1 MSRTSKI
8 IVISLSLVIFLYVGI
23 GYVLGR
29 SNDDKAYRSLTVY
42 GEVLQRV
49 QMDYV
54 DEPDL
59 HLVTAGA
66 LHGLLESLDP
76 QSGYLT
82 PREYIDYKQKQA
94 SAKKGET
101 GLTLSKRFGYI
112 IVVSVLPESP
122 AKTAGLRSGDI
133 LEAVAGFTTRDM
145 SVGQA
150 LNLLAGDAGSAVR
163 VAVVRRGRAEPQDMD
178 LVRTQIAPQKIVAQ
192 KVDPDIMALR
202 VPTLDGGRANEIRD
216 KLIQLEKQGTRK
228 VVLDLRDCGRGDSAE
243 AIAVARL
250 FMPSGTIATL
260 KGQTVSKQ
268 TFTAEA
274 AKVVWRNPVSLL
286 ISPSTTGAAEVLAA
300 GIAGNHRGDVVG
312 ERTFGLASEQKLIPL
327 EDGSA
332 LILTVANYYNSSGK
346 SIMEE
351 GVAPTVAV
359 RAAIDD
365 AGDTNTAD
373 SGGTTTASPNEPAEP
388 RPLSPE
394 DPVFRKAIELLKSPA
409 RKAA

>member
-1 MSRTSKI
+1 MSRLSKI
-8 IVISLSLVIFLYVGI
+8 IVVSLSLVVFLYVGI

-29 SNDDKAYRSLTVY
+29 TSGDDKAYRSLTVY

-66 LHGLLESLDP
+66 LHGLLEALDA
-76 QSGYLT
+76 QSGFLT
-82 PREYIDYKQKQA
+82 PREYIDYKQKLA
-94 SAKKGET
+94 SNKKGET

-122 AKTAGLRSGDI
+122 AQSAGLRSGDI
-133 LEAVAGFTTRDM
+133 LEAIAGFTTRDM

-150 LNLLAGDAGSAVR
+150 MNLLAGDAGSVVR
-163 VAVVRRGRAEPQDMD
+163 IGVVRRGRAEPQVMD
-178 LVRTQIAPQKIVAQ
+178 LVRTQTAPQRIVTQKI
-192 KVDPDIMALR
+192 DPDIVALR
-202 VPTLDGGRANEIRD
+202 VPTLDAGRTNEIRE
-216 KLIQLEKQGTRK
+216 KLIQLDKQGTRK
-228 VVLDLRDCGRGDSAE
+228 VVLDLRDCGRGDFAE
-243 AIAVARL
+243 AIAIARL
-250 FMPSGTIATL
+250 FLPSGTVATL

-268 TFTAEA
+268 TFSAEPS
-274 AKVVWRNPVSLL
+274 KVIWKNPVSVL
-286 ISPSTTGAAEVLAA
+286 ISASTTGPAEVLAA
-300 GIAGNHRGDVVG
+300 GIAANNRGDVVG
-312 ERTFGLASEQKLIPL
+312 ERTLGLASEQKLIPL

-332 LILTVANYYNSSGK
+332 LILTVANYYNASGK
-346 SIMEE
+346 SIIED

-359 RAAIDD
+359 HPTNEDQS
-365 AGDTNTAD
+365 DTSD
-373 SGGTTTASPNEPAEP
+373 SGNAPTANPNEPAQP

-394 DPVFRKAIELLKSPA
+394 DPVFRKAIELLKAPA